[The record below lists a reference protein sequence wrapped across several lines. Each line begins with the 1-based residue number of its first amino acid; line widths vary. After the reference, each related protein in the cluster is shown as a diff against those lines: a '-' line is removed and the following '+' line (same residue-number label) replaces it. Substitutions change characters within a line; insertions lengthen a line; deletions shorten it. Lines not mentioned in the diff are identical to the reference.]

1 MNGLVLKGGTS
12 PAIKTGLNQSNI
24 IAVVAS
30 GSDLDLYVNHQHI
43 AYVSKGIPH
52 DKSGD
57 YITGQLGVCAEDAG
71 NPTRVMY
78 NNAAVWRL

>member
-12 PAIKTGLNQSNI
+12 LAIKTGLNQSNI

-43 AYVSKGIPH
+43 AYVSN
-52 DKSGD
+52 S
-57 YITGQLGVCAEDAG
+57 TFSQGQLGVCAEDAG
-71 NPTRVMY
+71 NPTKVVY
-78 NNAAVWRL
+78 ENAAVWTL